1 MDLSQKIIA
10 AALGLF
16 FLISLL
22 RLFRA
27 PLRLVL
33 RLTLNTFLGFL
44 ALWIVQ
50 ITAGFSGIS
59 LGFNL
64 WNALTVGVLG
74 VPGLVLLFLLQWVL

>member
-10 AALGLF
+10 ALLGLF
-16 FLISLL
+16 FLIAMV

-27 PLRLVL
+27 PLRLIL
-33 RLTLNTFLGFL
+33 RLAGNTLLGFL

-50 ITAGFSGIS
+50 LTAGFSGIS

-64 WNALTVGVLG
+64 WNALIVGVLG
-74 VPGLVLLFLLQWVL
+74 VPGLALLFLVQWVL